1 MFVRIV
7 RAALLGSMLV
17 FPGLA
22 FAQQA
27 DQQEQQRQVTAIP
40 ANVSAG
46 LFAPDVQALLRLS
59 DTFRSQCDRIAGDP
73 RVRVS
78 VSVAYSVDGGGR
90 AQTTF
95 RRHRS
100 GTLSAEVELL
110 FGENYRELLAH
121 EFEHVLEQ
129 IDGVNLH
136 EEAAARRA
144 APSSSACRCSARPRR
159 RIRQRPS
166 HPRRPG
172 DSVERGLR
180 RRSLTAARQIG

>member
-27 DQQEQQRQVTAIP
+27 DQQHQRQVTAIP

-129 IDGVNLH
+129 IDGVNLR
-136 EEAAARRA
+136 EEAAAGHAWELAGGAFETRRA
-144 APSSSACRCSARPRR
+144 LLVGAQVLRETETA
-159 RIRQRPS
+159 
-166 HPRRPG
+166 HPA
-172 DSVERGLR
+172 
-180 RRSLTAARQIG
+180 TAVTPPATR